1 MRRIGLA
8 VVLALGLFAAPL
20 VAEGQRGT
28 KIQRIGFLASE
39 SRATFE
45 VDRIQVFRQ
54 ALRDFG
60 YVEGQNIGVEWR
72 FTDGKDERAA
82 DLATEL
88 VHVGVDVLVVSSV
101 APALAAKQ
109 ATKTI
114 PIVFL
119 NIGNPV
125 ARGLVASI
133 PRPGGNVTG
142 VGTFSGPE
150 TNSKRLELLVETIPG
165 ILRVAVL
172 RYKSPAFE
180 ELPRSSVDVLQD
192 AARTLGVKL
201 QLLHVQAPDDLER
214 AFAAITR
221 ERAQA
226 IFEVP
231 SQFFRADRARL
242 LALVAKSRLPASY
255 GDRSFVEQGGL
266 MSYGES
272 PAEVLRLAATYVD
285 RILKGAKPAD
295 LPVQQS
301 TKFEF
306 VINIKTANALGLTI
320 PSSVLGRADQVIE

>member
-20 VAEGQRGT
+20 VAEGQRTT

-54 ALRDFG
+54 TLRDFG

-88 VHVGVDVLVVSSV
+88 VHLGVDVLVMSSV

-133 PRPGGNVTG
+133 ARPGGNVTG

-150 TNSKRLELLVETIPG
+150 TNSKRLELLVETVPG
-165 ILRVAVL
+165 ILRVPGL
-172 RYKSPAFE
+172 RDKRP
-180 ELPRSSVDVLQD
+180 
-192 AARTLGVKL
+192 
-201 QLLHVQAPDDLER
+201 
-214 AFAAITR
+214 
-221 ERAQA
+221 
-226 IFEVP
+226 P
-231 SQFFRADRARL
+231 SHD
-242 LALVAKSRLPASY
+242 P
-255 GDRSFVEQGGL
+255 
-266 MSYGES
+266 
-272 PAEVLRLAATYVD
+272 P
-285 RILKGAKPAD
+285 
-295 LPVQQS
+295 
-301 TKFEF
+301 
-306 VINIKTANALGLTI
+306 
-320 PSSVLGRADQVIE
+320 PSSLA